1 VKHYAHPL
9 QLVAE
14 HLHTKGVPDYLD
26 RAAQFQHEAEQKTP
40 SDNVFTAQSLREVS
54 HLHELAR
61 ECQDLAGTC
70 MTMAQ
75 RATMRAYQH
84 RQLVAVSCATAARQ
98 QAEKR
103 STYREQIARNTRLT
117 GIKTNCNAPPGQL
130 VTLSPIATCAASN
143 APGVVRPQLM
153 KRVMATT

>member
-1 VKHYAHPL
+1 MKHYAHPS
-9 QLVAE
+9 QLVAA
-14 HLHTKGVPDYLD
+14 HLHTHGVADYLD

-40 SDNVFTAQSLREVS
+40 SDNVFTAQSLREIS

-61 ECQDLAGTC
+61 ECQNLAGTC

-84 RQLVAVSCATAARQ
+84 RQLVAVCNT
-98 QAEKR
+98 KT
-103 STYREQIARNTRLT
+103 STPVLRLT
-117 GIKTNCNAPPGQL
+117 LTQVAQQHTRKEKLSLSNSPPGQL

-143 APGVVRPQLM
+143 APGVVRNAYTQE
-153 KRVMATT
+153 VMATT

>member
-1 VKHYAHPL
+1 VKHYAHPS
-9 QLVAE
+9 QLVAA
-14 HLHTKGVPDYLD
+14 HLHTKGVADYLD

-61 ECQDLAGTC
+61 ECYDLAGAC
-70 MTMAQ
+70 MSMAQ

-84 RQLVAVSCATAARQ
+84 RQLVAVC
-98 QAEKR
+98 
-103 STYREQIARNTRLT
+103 NTKTCTPVLRLT
-117 GIKTNCNAPPGQL
+117 LAQVSARHLDLTKADSNAPPGQL

-143 APGVVRPQLM
+143 APGVVRPQLV
-153 KRVMATT
+153 KRVMAT

>member
-1 VKHYAHPL
+1 MKHTHPFYV
-9 QLVAE
+9 QAE
-14 HLHTKGVPDYLD
+14 HAQRGVVDYID

-84 RQLVAVSCATAARQ
+84 RQLVAVCNT
-98 QAEKR
+98 KT
-103 STYREQIARNTRLT
+103 STPVLRLT
-117 GIKTNCNAPPGQL
+117 LAQVAQKHTRQEKLSLSNAPPGQL

-143 APGVVRPQLM
+143 APGAVRPQLM
-153 KRVMATT
+153 KRVMAT